1 MALPF
6 ILGPHQCALTRGP
19 EGYPQVEV
27 TLRLR
32 LPIAEFLDAL
42 LLSVPELQGP
52 TARPPW
58 KGPDCE
64 GTPKTKAAP
73 SSCAGK
79 GNSRGPGARSKV
91 PPAVKESHAGANLPW
106 GGESAGL
113 LTSLSVGGEMS
124 RWKSSLLPVA
134 FVHEANSGL
143 LSASH
148 VVSRFRGAHRREQ
161 QKLPRAQHQWR
172 MDHTKKPQ
180 PMITASS
187 PNDHGS
193 ASPPRPAKIAPS
205 SPSCAPVA
213 PMCPSSSQ
221 RPSPETKTLQA
232 KSVPKLQKRALF
244 LSLPPNPR

>member
-1 MALPF
+1 M
-6 ILGPHQCALTRGP
+6 
-19 EGYPQVEV
+19 
-27 TLRLR
+27 
-32 LPIAEFLDAL
+32 
-42 LLSVPELQGP
+42 
-52 TARPPW
+52 
-58 KGPDCE
+58 
-64 GTPKTKAAP
+64 
-73 SSCAGK
+73 
-79 GNSRGPGARSKV
+79 

-221 RPSPETKTLQA
+221 RPSPETKP
-232 KSVPKLQKRALF
+232 SKRNPSRSSRREPSSSPYHRTHGDPGSRLRSTDGSSPAPLEPRTVSNF
-244 LSLPPNPR
+244 CPPSLHSSSKAPDTCEVDAPHNAGATPWRAQVRPMD